1 MYLDV
6 LILPAED
13 LLLFVGVVG
22 DVLEDLVVLGLDR
35 LEPADQVLVFLLRF
49 ADVLD
54 YLALVLVLLYGEAGE
69 AGIEQLG

>member
-35 LEPADQVLVFLLRF
+35 LEPADQVLVFLLRL

-54 YLALVLVLLYGEAGE
+54 YLALILVLLYGEAGE
-69 AGIEQLG
+69 TGIEQLG